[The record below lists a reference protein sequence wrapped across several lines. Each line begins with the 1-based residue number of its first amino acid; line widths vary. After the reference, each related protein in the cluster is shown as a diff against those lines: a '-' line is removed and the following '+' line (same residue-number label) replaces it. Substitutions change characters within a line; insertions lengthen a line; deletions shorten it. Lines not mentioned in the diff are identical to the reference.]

1 MAEKEPLVDAMRGP
15 LFTIQKPTPGPDDA
29 DVKPEKVVFGL
40 TLRSHPGSWL
50 PYPEILNVAPDGLAF
65 QAGLRQGDKIVSVN
79 KLPVK
84 TAADAMTKMRRA
96 KRNVIMEIYI
106 KGGKKAREAALK
118 KAEEKLKA
126 EEAARGKADA
136 AKAEDEA
143 RLKADEA
150 ARLKAEED
158 AMEDDT
164 DIVDQVWNEAR
175 DQNTGRKYWW
185 NDKTKKTTWTDP
197 NPAIVAEKALRIFK
211 QFDTDG
217 GGSISSE
224 ELDLA
229 LQTLGLRLQP
239 DQIKQLV
246 LRYDADQSGELDLEE
261 WTELVRDALKVD
273 EKNPNIAASLQLYAK
288 RMPIAEIKRAK
299 GYPDPPTG
307 RPL

>member
-1 MAEKEPLVDAMRGP
+1 
-15 LFTIQKPTPGPDDA
+15 
-29 DVKPEKVVFGL
+29 
-40 TLRSHPGSWL
+40 
-50 PYPEILNVAPDGLAF
+50 
-65 QAGLRQGDKIVSVN
+65 
-79 KLPVK
+79 
-84 TAADAMTKMRRA
+84 
-96 KRNVIMEIYI
+96 
-106 KGGKKAREAALK
+106 
-118 KAEEKLKA
+118 
-126 EEAARGKADA
+126 
-136 AKAEDEA
+136 
-143 RLKADEA
+143 
-150 ARLKAEED
+150 
-158 AMEDDT
+158 MEDDT